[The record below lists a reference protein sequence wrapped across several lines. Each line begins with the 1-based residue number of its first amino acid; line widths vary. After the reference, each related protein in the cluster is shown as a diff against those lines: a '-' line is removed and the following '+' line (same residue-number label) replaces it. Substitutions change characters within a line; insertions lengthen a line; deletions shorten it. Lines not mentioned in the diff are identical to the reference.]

1 MCKNRR
7 IIALMMLFMTV
18 LAGCSPRSSEGNT
31 EAEPTAAIKVKAEL
45 DDDDTDNVFW
55 HGLLA
60 VEVDG
65 KWGYINEQGEM
76 VIEPQFD
83 SADNFIGKGV
93 ATVVVGKEHFL
104 INREGEQVG
113 INKFD
118 SLESLYENGYVI
130 ATTKS
135 GNYGI
140 VDETGEFVIERDNYR
155 YEFDAIW
162 DSKHGMFCI
171 ERNFKYGF
179 MDINGNVVVEPKY
192 STVENFADNG
202 LALVAIDDY
211 EKYGFIDVTGK
222 VVIDLQY
229 DYAESFSEE
238 IEGLAYVSKGK
249 EEGYIDASG
258 EMVHKIEENK
268 EYITIEPD
276 IEGTFDDNGLA
287 VVLKKGKKGERG
299 KYGMIDREGN
309 YVIEPKFDDLGPFYD
324 NGLACARIN
333 GKDGYIDRTGE
344 FVIEPQ
350 FRFAGCFEENGLACV
365 KVSKKTKYGYI
376 NSKGEIVIPPEYG
389 HFGEWVNGRI
399 WARTGNKLTLLSET
413 GEIIKEVETKDVWS
427 IGDYDGNVIFVNS
440 DKKFVIINIEGEII
454 GEYACIYTE
463 YQLYAK
469 EWFFCSKK
477 NCFRSPWGEWGMYC
491 KKHRK

>member
-1 MCKNRR
+1 
-7 IIALMMLFMTV
+7 MMLFMIV

-60 VEVDG
+60 VEVEG

-83 SADNFIGKGV
+83 FADNFIGKGV

-113 INKFD
+113 VNKFD

-155 YEFDAIW
+155 YEFNAIC

-202 LALVAIDDY
+202 LALVAIDDD

-229 DYAESFSEE
+229 DYAGSFSEE

-258 EMVHKIEENK
+258 EMVHKVEENK

-276 IEGTFDDNGLA
+276 IEGTFD
-287 VVLKKGKKGERG
+287 
-299 KYGMIDREGN
+299 
-309 YVIEPKFDDLGPFYD
+309 D

-413 GEIIKEVETKDVWS
+413 GEIIKEVETKGVWS
-427 IGDYDGNVIFVNS
+427 IGDYDGNVIFANS

-454 GEYACIYTE
+454 GEYACIYTK